1 MAPANLA
8 GRVRSGARQATGLA
22 KAIKRTLDHSSFP
35 PAEGRL
41 EVRGTDDRIE
51 IVRDRWGVPHVLA
64 STPADAFF
72 GHGFVHA
79 QDRLF
84 QMEGARRTAAGRL
97 SEIAGPSTLA
107 SDRLVRRVGLNR
119 AARADAEQIA
129 GSDRQ
134 LLEAYARG
142 VNEGVR
148 LLPALPPE
156 FALLGDQVEPWSI
169 EDTMLVGR
177 LVMFGFA
184 GNWNTELVR
193 ERLAASLGPELA
205 AAIDP
210 VHPPTSTVT
219 GEGYTHAADALL
231 RTYTDAFGTGGFTT
245 LSSNAWAVS
254 GARTESGQPLLA
266 SDPHVD
272 VALPGLFHVAHVR
285 GGTLDLVGAGIP
297 GIPGVAIGH
306 NRQVAWGITAGMAD
320 VSDCYIEEFESP
332 TSLRYR
338 TPQGWAEAS
347 TLTERIN
354 VLGREPVEEHIAVT
368 RHGPVVSP
376 ALRGE
381 SRAIALNSSV
391 VTGEDIATPFIALSR
406 AASFGQAE
414 RAVDGWASTTFNF
427 ILASTDGHIG
437 YRFAGQVPARD
448 AGVGLFPQRGATSDG
463 PPPFLAPHDL
473 PRLIDP
479 PDGVV
484 ASANNAPG
492 GPHELGEEW
501 CEPAR
506 WERITSR
513 LRERER
519 HTVAS
524 FCEIQLDR
532 YSANLVRLRAVML
545 DAIEGTPGS
554 ESIVDLLRGWDG
566 RLDSGDPA
574 AALVHATYRTLGV
587 EVAERVS
594 GGLGRVS
601 MGASID
607 GIPVNSAFAYR
618 SQGMLVRAAEEA
630 LAPWYEGPE
639 DRDRRV
645 RGAVGR
651 AAGILQQS
659 SGAMEDWSIG
669 DLQTIPFAHA
679 LHDVPGAGAQWSRGT
694 RSFGGD
700 LNTIVQAQGSA
711 WRTHNSVRIAPG
723 YRQVLDLS
731 DWDASVFMHPTG
743 GSGIPGHPRYDDCID
758 EYVAGAYRP
767 LLFNEL
773 AIRAATEA
781 TLILE
786 RASGEST
793 DVHPG

>member
-1 MAPANLA
+1 MHPAYLA
-8 GRVRSGARQATGLA
+8 GRVRNGARQATGLA
-22 KAIKRTLDHSSFP
+22 KALRRTLEHSAFP

-41 EVRGTDDRIE
+41 TVRGIDERIE
-51 IVRDRWGVPHVLA
+51 VVRDRWGVPHILA

-97 SEIAGPSTLA
+97 SEIAGPATLA

-119 AARADAEQIA
+119 AARADAGRLG
-129 GSDRQ
+129 GSEYE
-134 LLEAYARG
+134 LLDAYARG
-142 VNEGVR
+142 VNEGIR
-148 LLPALPPE
+148 CLPALPPE
-156 FALLGDQVEPWSI
+156 FALLGDDMEPWSI
-169 EDTMLVGR
+169 EDSMLVGR

-193 ERLAASLGPELA
+193 ERLAAALGPELA

-219 GEGYTHAADALL
+219 GEDYPRAADALL
-231 RTYTDAFGTGGFTT
+231 QAYSRAFGDGGFAS

-254 GARTESGQPLLA
+254 GARTESGLPLLA

-285 GGTLDLVGAGIP
+285 GGGFDLVGAGIP

-306 NRQVAWGITAGMAD
+306 NRNVAWGITAGMAD
-320 VSDCYIEEFESP
+320 VADCYIEEFESP
-332 TSLRYR
+332 DSLRYR
-338 TPQGWAEAS
+338 TRDGWAEAA
-347 TLTERIN
+347 TLTERIA
-354 VLGREPVEEHIAVT
+354 VLGRDAIDERVVVT
-368 RHGPVVSP
+368 RHGPIVSP

-381 SRAIALNSSV
+381 SRAIALHTSV
-391 VTGEDIATPFIALSR
+391 VTGEDIATPFLALFQ
-406 AASFGQAE
+406 AANLDQAE
-414 RAVDGWASTTFNF
+414 QAIERWSSTTFNF
-427 ILASTDGHIG
+427 ILATTDGHIG
-437 YRFAGQVPARD
+437 YRFAGQVPARA

-463 PPPFLAPHDL
+463 LPPFLASEAL
-473 PRLIDP
+473 PRLMDP
-479 PDGVV
+479 PDGIV

-492 GPHELGEEW
+492 GPQELGEEW
-501 CEPAR
+501 CEPER
-506 WERITSR
+506 WERITSL
-513 LRERER
+513 LRERKR
-519 HTVAS
+519 HSVRS
-524 FCEIQLDR
+524 FCEIQVDR
-532 YSANLVRLRAVML
+532 YSANLERLRAVVV
-545 DAIEGTPGS
+545 AAVEGT
-554 ESIVDLLRGWDG
+554 VDAGPLMALLRGWSG
-566 RLDSGDPA
+566 RLDLDDPA
-574 AALVHATYRTLGV
+574 AALMHATYRTLGV

-594 GGLGRVS
+594 GRLGRVT
-601 MGASID
+601 MGAPVD

-630 LAPWYEGPE
+630 LAPWFTSPG

-645 RGAVGR
+645 RGAVMR
-651 AAGILQQS
+651 AVNMLRQACGETEQ
-659 SGAMEDWSIG
+659 WSIG
-669 DLQTIPFAHA
+669 AVQEIPFTHA
-679 LHDVPGAGAQWSRGT
+679 LQDVPGAGAQWSRGT
-694 RSFGGD
+694 RPFAGD
-700 LNTIVQAQGSA
+700 VNTIVQAQGSA
-711 WRTHNSVRIAPG
+711 WGTHNLVRIAPG

-743 GSGIPGHPRYDDCID
+743 NSGIPGHPRYDDCID

-773 AIRAATEA
+773 AIRAAAEA

-786 RASGEST
+786 PVGGEST
-793 DVHPG
+793 DVQSG

>member
-1 MAPANLA
+1 MPPADLA
-8 GRVRSGARQATGLA
+8 GRVRNGARQAAGLA
-22 KAIKRTLDHSSFP
+22 KALKRTLDHSSLP
-35 PAEGRL
+35 QVEGSL
-41 EVRGTDDRIE
+41 TVRGTDDRIE
-51 IVRDRWGVPHVLA
+51 VVRDRWGVPHILA

-119 AARADAEQIA
+119 AARADAEQIT
-129 GSDRQ
+129 GNDRQ

-142 VNEGVR
+142 VNEGIR

-193 ERLAASLGPELA
+193 EQLAAALGPELA

-219 GEGYTHAADALL
+219 GEGYPRAADALL
-231 RTYTDAFGTGGFTT
+231 RSYTEAFSTGSFTS

-254 GARTESGQPLLA
+254 GAHTESGRPLLA

-272 VALPGLFHVAHVR
+272 VALPGLFHVAHIR
-285 GGTLDLVGAGIP
+285 GGMFDLVGAGIP

-306 NRQVAWGITAGMAD
+306 NRHVAWGITAGMAD

-332 TSLRYR
+332 ASLRYR
-338 TPQGWAEAS
+338 TPDGWAEAT
-347 TLTERIN
+347 TLTERIE
-354 VLGREPVEEHIAVT
+354 VLGRDAVEERVAVT
-368 RHGPVVSP
+368 RHGPIVSP

-381 SRAIALNSSV
+381 SRAVALNSSV
-391 VTGEDIATPFIALSR
+391 VTGKDLATPFIALWR
-406 AASFGQAE
+406 AASFGQAD

-437 YRFAGQVPARD
+437 YRFAGQVPVRD

-463 PPPFLAPHDL
+463 PPPFLAPEDL

-479 PDGVV
+479 PDGLV

-501 CEPAR
+501 CEPMR
-506 WERITSR
+506 WERIVSL
-513 LRERER
+513 LRARER

-524 FCEIQLDR
+524 FCAIQLDR
-532 YSANLVRLRAVML
+532 YSANLVRLRDVLLAAL
-545 DAIEGTPGS
+545 EGSPGS
-554 ESIVDLLRGWDG
+554 EDIAALLHGWSGHLDLD
-566 RLDSGDPA
+566 DPA

-594 GGLGRVS
+594 GGLGRVA
-601 MGASID
+601 MGAAVD

-618 SQGMLVRAAEEA
+618 SQGMLVRAAERA
-630 LAPWYEGPE
+630 LSPWYEGPE

-651 AAGILQQS
+651 AVAILQQS
-659 SGAMEDWSIG
+659 SDEMDAWSIG
-669 DLQTIPFAHA
+669 DLQTIPFSHA
-679 LHDVPGAGAQWSRGT
+679 LHDVPGAGPQWSRGT
-694 RSFGGD
+694 RPFAGD

-711 WRTHNSVRIAPG
+711 WSTRNSVRIAPG

-743 GSGIPGHPRYDDCID
+743 ASGIPGHPRYDDCID

-767 LLFNEL
+767 LLFNEF